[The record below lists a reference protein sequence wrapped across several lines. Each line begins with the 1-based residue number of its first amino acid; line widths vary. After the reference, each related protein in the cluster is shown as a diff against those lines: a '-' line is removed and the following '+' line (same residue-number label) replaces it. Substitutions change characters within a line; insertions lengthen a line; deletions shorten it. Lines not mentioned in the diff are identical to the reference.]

1 MIEILREPPQSTWIL
16 ILFLVIVMI
25 YAFLYHNDSRRFLY
39 FFRSAFNKQYQ
50 VNYGRQSVISQH
62 FMVLLSVQSILVA
75 SLLLYK
81 YLTNCSESL
90 SQKYL
95 FAYSLVFIL
104 AFLAVK
110 WVALFL
116 VSILFKQG
124 KLFQEFLS
132 VSTQYANLFFSPLL
146 FLTLFMYLTTDF
158 SLNQLSLLF
167 SVSLLAL
174 VCGKMR
180 VFTHMRK
187 ETSLDVYYIILYICT
202 FEAAPFL
209 WFLIGLDC

>member
-116 VSILFKQG
+116 VSILFKQV

-174 VCGKMR
+174 VCVKMR

-187 ETSLDVYYIILYICT
+187 ETSLDAYYIILYICT

>member
-1 MIEILREPPQSTWIL
+1 MIEILREPPQSTWVL

-25 YAFLYHNDSRRFLY
+25 YAFLYHNDSRRLVY
-39 FFRSAFNKQYQ
+39 FFRSAYNKQYQ
-50 VNYGRQSVISQH
+50 VNYGRQSIVSQH

-81 YLTNCSESL
+81 YLSYCSESL

-95 FAYSLVFIL
+95 FVYSLVFIF
-104 AFLAVK
+104 AFLAIK
-110 WVALFL
+110 WLLLFL
-116 VSILFKQG
+116 LSILFKQE
-124 KLFQEFLS
+124 KLFQEFFS

-146 FLTLFMYLTTDF
+146 LLIMYMYLTTEF

-167 SVSLLAL
+167 SISLVAL
-174 VCGKMR
+174 GCAKIR
-180 VFTHMRK
+180 VFTHMR
-187 ETSLDVYYIILYICT
+187 SGAQLDVYYIILYLCT
-202 FEAAPFL
+202 FEAVPFL

>member
-174 VCGKMR
+174 VCVKMR

-187 ETSLDVYYIILYICT
+187 ETSLDAYYIILYICT

>member
-116 VSILFKQG
+116 VSILFKQV

-174 VCGKMR
+174 VCVKMR

>member
-25 YAFLYHNDSRRFLY
+25 YAFLYHNDSRRLVY

-50 VNYGRQSVISQH
+50 VSYGRQSVMSQH

-81 YLTNCSESL
+81 YLSYCSESL

-95 FAYSLVFIL
+95 FVYSLVFIL
-104 AFLAVK
+104 VFLAVK
-110 WVALFL
+110 WLALFL
-116 VSILFKQG
+116 VSTLFKQR

-132 VSTQYANLFFSPLL
+132 VSTQYANLFFTPLL
-146 FLTLFMYLTTDF
+146 FLTLFMYFTTDF
-158 SLNQLSLLF
+158 YLNQLSLLF
-167 SVSLLAL
+167 SVSLVVLG
-174 VCGKMR
+174 CGKMR

>member
-16 ILFLVIVMI
+16 ILFLAIVII
-25 YAFLYHNDSRRFLY
+25 YAFLYHNDSRRLLY

-50 VNYGRQSVISQH
+50 VNYGRQSLMSQH

-81 YLTNCSESL
+81 YLTYCSGSL
-90 SQKYL
+90 IQNYL
-95 FAYSLVFIL
+95 FGYSLMLIL
-104 AFLAVK
+104 GFLAVK
-110 WVALFL
+110 WSALFL
-116 VSILFKQG
+116 VSTLFKQG

-132 VSTQYANLFFSPLL
+132 VSTQYATLFFTPLL

-167 SVSLLAL
+167 SVSLVAL
-174 VCGKMR
+174 GCGKMR

-187 ETSLDVYYIILYICT
+187 ETSLDVYYFILYLCT

>member
-116 VSILFKQG
+116 VSILFKQV